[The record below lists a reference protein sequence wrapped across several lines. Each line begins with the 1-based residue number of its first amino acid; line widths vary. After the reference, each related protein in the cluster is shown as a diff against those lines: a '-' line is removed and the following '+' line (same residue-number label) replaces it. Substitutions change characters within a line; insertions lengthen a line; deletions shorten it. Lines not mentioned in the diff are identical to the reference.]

1 MGTCAHPC
9 LDALAGVA
17 HLDATGKVAVSGTA
31 HSKEER
37 CRKVLAIGS
46 RVQEVAQEF
55 CDIEVMISGTAYSKE
70 GYYCKA
76 LEIGSR
82 FEVVLQELSA
92 IGGVTVS
99 GAAYSKEER
108 CRKAPEIDSCSK
120 EVSQVPWAICKVTVG
135 GVACAVAA
143 RVSSWLGCWSGVPSV
158 WQPAAVPPPGDFA
171 SV

>member
-1 MGTCAHPC
+1 V
-9 LDALAGVA
+9 AGGRRLRVNGGV
-17 HLDATGKVAVSGTA
+17 TVSV
-31 HSKEER
+31 K
-37 CRKVLAIGS
+37 
-46 RVQEVAQEF
+46 
-55 CDIEVMISGTAYSKE
+55 AYSKE
-70 GYYCKA
+70 ECYREA
-76 LEIGSR
+76 LEIDSR
-82 FEVVLQELSA
+82 FKEASQELGA

-120 EVSQVPWAICKVTVG
+120 EVSQEPCSVCKVTVG